1 MNSNGDGSLNKASIL
16 QNQRVPKIKIDPK
29 AMNNSNVIG
38 IWIRLQKAAVFESQI
53 AKLSLAFGALC
64 CEKASA
70 RLQTIMFKDCKAFP
84 KSRENVPKMVPLT
97 VLRASGG
104 HLGLH
109 RAFYSKTVARNNS
122 ILGSLWGA
130 FGALCCPKAS
140 ATLYHFTFLRTI
152 FDQKPEKSHPKSHS
166 EIVTEKA
173 SKNNAKRLP
182 E

>member
-1 MNSNGDGSLNKASIL
+1 
-16 QNQRVPKIKIDPK
+16 
-29 AMNNSNVIG
+29 MNNSNVIG

-70 RLQTIMFKDCKAFP
+70 RLQTIMFKDCKTFP
-84 KSRENVPKMVPLT
+84 KSRENVQKMVPLT
-97 VLRASGG
+97 VLGASGG

-109 RAFYSKTVARNNS
+109 RAFYSKMVAGNYS
-122 ILGSLWGA
+122 ILGGLWVA

-140 ATLYHFTFLRTI
+140 ATLSHFTFLRTI
-152 FDQKPEKSHPKSHS
+152 FDQKREKRHPKRHS
-166 EIVTEKA
+166 EIDTEKA

-182 E
+182 K